1 MNEVLPFLWYD
12 TQAEEAARFYVSLF
26 PDSHIED
33 IRRTGDGEDAPA
45 FSLRFTL
52 MGRPYVAFNGGPE
65 FQFNESISLFADCEN
80 QQEVDRLWEALLEGG
95 QPSQCG
101 WLKDRYGLSWQ
112 IVPQQ
117 LGQWLSDPDPE
128 RAGRVMRAML
138 SMVKLD
144 VETLRRAYDGE

>member
-26 PDSHIED
+26 PNSHIED
-33 IRRTGDGEDAPA
+33 IRRAGDGEDSPA

-65 FQFNESISLFADCEN
+65 FQFNESISLLADCEN
-80 QQEVDRLWEALLEGG
+80 QQEVDRLWAALLDGG
-95 QPSQCG
+95 QPSRCG

-117 LGQWLSDPDPE
+117 LGQWLSDPDPQ

-138 SMVKLD
+138 AMVKLD
-144 VETLRRAYDGE
+144 VETLCRAYEGE